1 MYHKQNTEPG
11 GFSFH
16 FLISPRFR
24 LLRHLLLL
32 MIVTVM
38 AVQQSIED
46 YLYGNTVYAISLFLT
61 LIGIVYMNISVLAP
75 RFLFKNKFL
84 LYIGLA
90 LGVILLFL
98 FMLIILQLFVR
109 NNNLDFYQDIPPFV
123 PFLNLVSS
131 MISMGLFIAGSST
144 LLLLQKW
151 VLHEHQIKSLEKV
164 TMQSELDQLKNQI
177 NPHFLF
183 NMLNNA
189 NELTK
194 ENPDKAADILFKLN
208 DLLKYQINDQAKE
221 SVLLNEEIL
230 FLSDLLNLE
239 KIRRDNFEFI
249 ISVKGNT
256 AQVRIPPL
264 LFITF
269 VENALKHGNSQK
281 SYIHLFFNI
290 ESEALNF
297 VCINSR
303 PTGIYKNKT
312 VSGGIG
318 LMNVKR
324 RLELLYGQHYSL
336 EIKESEIM
344 YSVQLILSRK
354 IINN

>member
-1 MYHKQNTEPG
+1 MIYQKQNTKHD

-16 FLISPRFR
+16 FLIDPRFR
-24 LLRHLLLL
+24 LFRHLLLL
-32 MIVTVM
+32 MIVFVI
-38 AVQQSIED
+38 AFQQSIEE
-46 YLYGNTVYAISLFLT
+46 YLYGNTVYAISLFMSFA
-61 LIGIVYMNISVLAP
+61 GIVYINIYILAP

-84 LYIGLA
+84 LYIGVT
-90 LGVILLFL
+90 LGVIILLL
-98 FMLIILQLFVR
+98 LTIIILQLFVR
-109 NNNLDFYQDIPPFV
+109 NNNLDAYQDIPPFL
-123 PFLNLVSS
+123 PFLNIVSS
-131 MISMGLFIAGSST
+131 IISMGLIIAGSST

-151 VLHEHQIKSLEKV
+151 VLHEQQIKSLEKV

-208 DLLKYQINDQAKE
+208 DLLKYQINDRAKE
-221 SVLLNEEIL
+221 YVLLNEEIQ

-249 ISVKGNT
+249 VSVKGDINGIN
-256 AQVRIPPL
+256 IPPF

-269 VENALKHGNSQK
+269 VENALKHGNDKK
-281 SYIHLFFNI
+281 SYIHLYFSIYSDKLDFTC
-290 ESEALNF
+290 LN
-297 VCINSR
+297 SK
-303 PTGIYKNKT
+303 PTDNPGKN
-312 VSGGIG
+312 VLSGGIG

-324 RLELLYGQHYSL
+324 RLELLYGQNYAL

-344 YSVQLILSRK
+344 YNVRLLLK
-354 IINN
+354 I

>member
-1 MYHKQNTEPG
+1 MMYPKQNAEPT

-16 FLISPRFR
+16 FLINPRFR

-32 MIVTVM
+32 LIISVI
-38 AVQQSIED
+38 AFQQSIEE
-46 YLYGNTVYAISLFLT
+46 YLYGNTLYAVSLFLAFA
-61 LIGIVYMNISVLAP
+61 GIVYINIYVLAP

-84 LYIGLA
+84 LYIGLT
-90 LGVILLFL
+90 LGVIVLLL
-98 FMLIILQLFVR
+98 LMLIILQLFVR
-109 NNNLDFYQDIPPFV
+109 NRNLDVYQDIPPFL
-123 PFLNLVSS
+123 PFLNILSS
-131 MISMGLFIAGSST
+131 IISMGLIIAGSST

-151 VLHEHQIKSLEKV
+151 VLHEQQIKSLEKV
-164 TMQSELDQLKNQI
+164 TIQSELDQLKNQI

-208 DLLKYQINDQAKE
+208 DLLKYQINDRAKE
-221 SVLLNEEIL
+221 YVLLSEEIQ

-249 ISVKGNT
+249 VSVKGDINEI
-256 AQVRIPPL
+256 RIPPF

-269 VENALKHGNSQK
+269 VENALKHGNDKK
-281 SYIHLFFNI
+281 SYIHLYFNVSD
-290 ESEALNF
+290 EKLDF
-297 VCINSR
+297 TCINSK
-303 PTGIYKNKT
+303 PTHYT
-312 VSGGIG
+312 ERDMQSGGIG

-324 RLELLYGQHYSL
+324 RLELLYGQNYAL

-344 YSVQLILSRK
+344 YHVRLQLGITPGP
-354 IINN
+354 

>member
-1 MYHKQNTEPG
+1 MICHKQNTDLG

-16 FLISPRFR
+16 FLINPQFR

-32 MIVTVM
+32 VIVTVM

-46 YLYGNTVYAISLFLT
+46 YLYGNTVYAISLFLI
-61 LIGIVYMNISVLAP
+61 LIGIVYINIYVLAP

-90 LGVILLFL
+90 LGVTIFLLL
-98 FMLIILQLFVR
+98 MLIILQLFVR
-109 NNNLDFYQDIPPFV
+109 NNKLDVYQDIPPFL
-123 PFLNLVSS
+123 PFLNLASS

-164 TMQSELDQLKNQI
+164 TIQSELDQLKNQI

-208 DLLKYQINDQAKE
+208 DLLKYQINDRVKE
-221 SVLLNEEIL
+221 HVLLSEEIQ

-249 ISVKGNT
+249 VSIKGDINGIS
-256 AQVRIPPL
+256 IPPF

-269 VENALKHGNSQK
+269 VENALKHGNDKK
-281 SYIHLFFNI
+281 SYIHLYFNA
-290 ESEALNF
+290 SDYKLDF
-297 VCINSR
+297 TCINSK
-303 PTGIYKNKT
+303 PTHNPGKDML
-312 VSGGIG
+312 SGGIG
-318 LMNVKR
+318 LINVKR
-324 RLELLYGQHYSL
+324 RLELLYGQHYVL
-336 EIKESEIM
+336 DIKESEIT
-344 YSVQLILSRK
+344 YNVQLQLK
-354 IINN
+354 I

>member
-1 MYHKQNTEPG
+1 MIYQTNIKSN
-11 GFSFH
+11 GFSLN

-32 MIVTVM
+32 LVVSVI
-38 AVQQSIED
+38 ALQQPIEE
-46 YLYGNTVYAISLFLT
+46 YLYGNIVYSISLFLIS
-61 LIGIVYMNISVLAP
+61 IGAVYINIYILAP

-90 LGVILLFL
+90 LGVVILLL
-98 FMLIILQLFVR
+98 SMVIILQLFVR
-109 NNNLDFYQDIPPFV
+109 TNNVDIYQDVPPFL
-123 PFLNLVSS
+123 PFLNL
-131 MISMGLFIAGSST
+131 ISNIISIGLIMAGSST

-151 VLHEHQIKSLEKV
+151 VLHEQQIKSLEKV
-164 TMQSELDQLKNQI
+164 TVQSELDQLKNQI

-194 ENPDKAADILFKLN
+194 ENPGKAADILFKLN
-208 DLLKYQINDQAKE
+208 DLLKYQINDRGKE
-221 SVLLNEEIL
+221 YVLLDEEIL

-249 ISVKGNT
+249 ISVEGNT
-256 AQVRIPPL
+256 VQVRIPPL
-264 LFITF
+264 LFIVF

-281 SYIHLFFNI
+281 SYIHLFFNVEHDELSFI
-290 ESEALNF
+290 
-297 VCINSR
+297 CINSR
-303 PTGIYKNKT
+303 PTGMYKSKT

-318 LMNVKR
+318 LTNVKR
-324 RLELLYGQHYSL
+324 RLELLYGAGYSL

-354 IINN
+354 IEK